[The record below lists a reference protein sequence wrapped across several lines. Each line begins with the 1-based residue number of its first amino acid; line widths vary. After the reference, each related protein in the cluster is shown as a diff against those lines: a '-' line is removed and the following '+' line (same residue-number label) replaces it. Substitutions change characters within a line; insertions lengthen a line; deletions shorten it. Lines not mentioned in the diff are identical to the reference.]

1 MVMTTEG
8 GSPLIRGSKSMENI
22 RYPLK
27 ITRGTVCDGVR
38 VSPGDVVNAS
48 SLYLLKKGKAV
59 KAGSPFIDDGRPF
72 LESKKEVKPEPMK
85 ELDNRSVGAKV
96 VNKRGS

>member
-1 MVMTTEG
+1 MVMSTEG
-8 GSPLIRGSKSMENI
+8 ASPLIRGSKGMANI

-38 VSPGDVVNAS
+38 VSPGDTVYAS

-59 KAGSPFIDDGRPF
+59 SDGPPFVDDGRPV
-72 LESKKEVKPEPMK
+72 LKAKEVIKPGPEPD
-85 ELDNRSVGAKV
+85 LDNRAITTKGIS
-96 VNKRGS
+96 KRGS